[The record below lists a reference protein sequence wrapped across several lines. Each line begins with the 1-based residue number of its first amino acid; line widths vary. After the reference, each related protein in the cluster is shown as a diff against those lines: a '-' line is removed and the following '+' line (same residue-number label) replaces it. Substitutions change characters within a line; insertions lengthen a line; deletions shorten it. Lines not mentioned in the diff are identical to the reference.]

1 MVSPLLFDQNISFRI
16 IKEILPLFPGS
27 KQVREVGLEGKQD
40 REVWSFA
47 KSNGFTLVS
56 FDSDFA
62 DLSLLFGFPPKV
74 IWLRLGNSSTNRI
87 AAALI
92 QKNEEIQFFLKNE
105 IEGILKLE
113 SAFEY

>member
-40 REVWSFA
+40 REVWGWA
-47 KSNGFTLVS
+47 KTNGFSLVS

-74 IWLRLGNSSTNRI
+74 IWLRFGNSSTSKI
-87 AAALI
+87 AAVLT
-92 QKNEEIQFFLKNE
+92 QKNKEIQIFLKNE
-105 IEGILKLE
+105 VEGILKVE
-113 SAFEY
+113 S

>member
-1 MVSPLLFDQNISFRI
+1 MISPLLFDQNISFRI
-16 IKEILPLFPGS
+16 IKEISSHFPGS
-27 KQVREVGLEGKQD
+27 KQVREVGLEGKLD
-40 REVWSFA
+40 REVWNYA

-87 AAALI
+87 TAVLT
-92 QKNEEIQFFLKNE
+92 QKKEEIQIFLKNE
-105 IEGILKLE
+105 VEGILKVE
-113 SAFEY
+113 SAL

>member
-1 MVSPLLFDQNISFRI
+1 MLSPLLFDQNISFRI

-40 REVWSFA
+40 REVWGWA
-47 KSNGFTLVS
+47 KTNGFTLVS

-74 IWLRLGNSSTNRI
+74 IWLRFGNSSTSKI
-87 AAALI
+87 AAVLT
-92 QKNEEIQFFLKNE
+92 QKNKEIQIFLKNE
-105 IEGILKLE
+105 VEGILKVE
-113 SAFEY
+113 S

>member
-1 MVSPLLFDQNISFRI
+1 MISPLLFDQNISFRI
-16 IKEILPLFPGS
+16 IKEISSLFPGS

-40 REVWSFA
+40 REVWNYA

-87 AAALI
+87 TAVLTHKKEDI
-92 QKNEEIQFFLKNE
+92 QIFLKNE
-105 IEGILKLE
+105 EEGILKIE
-113 SAFEY
+113 SAL

>member
-40 REVWSFA
+40 REVWGWA
-47 KSNGFTLVS
+47 KTNGFTLVS

-74 IWLRLGNSSTNRI
+74 IWLRFGNSSTSKI
-87 AAALI
+87 AAVLT
-92 QKNEEIQFFLKNE
+92 QKNKEIQIFLKNE
-105 IEGILKLE
+105 AEGILKVE
-113 SAFEY
+113 SA

>member
-40 REVWSFA
+40 REVWSWA
-47 KSNGFTLVS
+47 KSNGVSLVS

-74 IWLRLGNSSTNRI
+74 IWLRFGNSSTSKI
-87 AAALI
+87 AVVLT
-92 QKNEEIQFFLKNE
+92 QKINEIQTFLKNE
-105 IEGILKLE
+105 VEGILKVE
-113 SAFEY
+113 STL

>member
-40 REVWSFA
+40 REVWGWA
-47 KSNGFTLVS
+47 KTNGFTLVS
-56 FDSDFA
+56 FESDFA

-74 IWLRLGNSSTNRI
+74 IWLRFGNSFTSKI
-87 AAALI
+87 AAVLT
-92 QKNEEIQFFLKNE
+92 QKNKEIQIF
-105 IEGILKLE
+105 
-113 SAFEY
+113 

>member
-40 REVWSFA
+40 REVWGWA
-47 KSNGFTLVS
+47 KTNGFTLVS
-56 FDSDFA
+56 FESDFA

-74 IWLRLGNSSTNRI
+74 IWLRFGNSFTSKI
-87 AAALI
+87 AAVLT
-92 QKNEEIQFFLKNE
+92 QKNKEIQIFLKNE
-105 IEGILKLE
+105 VEGILKVE
-113 SAFEY
+113 S

>member
-40 REVWSFA
+40 REVWGWA
-47 KSNGFTLVS
+47 KTNGFSLVS

-74 IWLRLGNSSTNRI
+74 IWLRFGNSSTSKI
-87 AAALI
+87 AAVLT
-92 QKNEEIQFFLKNE
+92 QKK
-105 IEGILKLE
+105 
-113 SAFEY
+113 

>member
-40 REVWSFA
+40 REVWGWA
-47 KSNGFTLVS
+47 KTNGFTLVS

-74 IWLRLGNSSTNRI
+74 IWLRFGNSSTSKI
-87 AAALI
+87 AAVLT
-92 QKNEEIQFFLKNE
+92 QKNKEIQIFLKNE
-105 IEGILKLE
+105 VEGILKVE
-113 SAFEY
+113 F

>member
-40 REVWSFA
+40 REVWGWA
-47 KSNGFTLVS
+47 KTNGFTLVS
-56 FDSDFA
+56 FESDFA

-74 IWLRLGNSSTNRI
+74 IWLRFGNSFTSKI
-87 AAALI
+87 AAVLT
-92 QKNEEIQFFLKNE
+92 QKNKEIQIFLKNE
-105 IEGILKLE
+105 VEGILKVE
-113 SAFEY
+113 F

>member
-1 MVSPLLFDQNISFRI
+1 MIRPLLFDQNISFRI
-16 IKEILPLFPGS
+16 IKEISPLFPGS

-40 REVWSFA
+40 REVWNYA

-62 DLSLLFGFPPKV
+62 DLSLIFGFPPKV

-87 AAALI
+87 IAVMT
-92 QKNEEIQFFLKNE
+92 QKKEEIQIFLKNN
-105 IEGILKLE
+105 IEGILKVETAL
-113 SAFEY
+113 

>member
-1 MVSPLLFDQNISFRI
+1 MLSPLLFDQNISFRI

-40 REVWSFA
+40 REVWGWA
-47 KSNGFTLVS
+47 KTNGFTQVS

-74 IWLRLGNSSTNRI
+74 IWLRFGNSSTSKI
-87 AAALI
+87 AAVLT
-92 QKNEEIQFFLKNE
+92 QKNKEIQIFLKNE
-105 IEGILKLE
+105 VEGILKVE
-113 SAFEY
+113 S